1 MKLAEALALRSDL
14 QKRLEQ
20 LKQRLVK
27 NARIQ
32 EGDTLEEQPAELQA
46 EFEKSAGELTLLI
59 QRINRT
65 NAQTPFGA
73 GTLADSLA
81 ERDILKIRYSA
92 YRELATAASTSQG
105 RTTRSEV
112 KFVSTVSVAATQRKA
127 DDLAREY
134 RELDTRI
141 QEADW
146 LTTLVGMRRAG
157 SWRDERR
164 ARPHG
169 GAMPIGD
176 AGSISR
182 FDSGH
187 TAYAPYCVQTHG
199 VVLPCTTAC

>member
-1 MKLAEALALRSDL
+1 MKLAEALALRADL

-32 EGDTLEEQPAELQA
+32 EGDAPEEDPAELQA
-46 EFEKSAGELTLLI
+46 ELEKSARELTLLI

-65 NAQTPFGA
+65 NAASQFGGD

-81 ERDILKIRYSA
+81 ERDVLKIRYNA
-92 YRELATAASTSQG
+92 YRELANAASTSQG

-112 KFVSTVSVAATQRKA
+112 KFISTVSVAAIQRKA
-127 DDLAREY
+127 DELAREY

-146 LTTLVGMRRAG
+146 LTTLL
-157 SWRDERR
+157 D
-164 ARPHG
+164 
-169 GAMPIGD
+169 
-176 AGSISR
+176 
-182 FDSGH
+182 
-187 TAYAPYCVQTHG
+187 
-199 VVLPCTTAC
+199 